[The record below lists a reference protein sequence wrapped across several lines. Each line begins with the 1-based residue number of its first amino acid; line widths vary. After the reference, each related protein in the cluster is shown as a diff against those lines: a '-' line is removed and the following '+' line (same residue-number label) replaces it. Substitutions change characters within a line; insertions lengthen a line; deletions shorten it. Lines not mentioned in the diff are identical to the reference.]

1 MAEFEKAEW
10 GIPYTK
16 KFERTPDG
24 FKASFA
30 CNRNMALVSAL
41 MLASLGVAGVA
52 EAQYGGSGNFA
63 AQFDQ
68 SDALFAFA
76 CLVAGALLGALFSDR
91 AKGFRR
97 VLWWLI
103 GVLLVV
109 LGFLYSWT
117 IADIAL
123 FLVAFAVAFG
133 ATEYF
138 LITGGPFRSTEKAVA
153 APVKSPANV
162 VSFHPRSSPAASPM
176 VPEASGPVPRWLAW
190 LNHYRVDVQVP
201 PVNEDPALSAG
212 DEAHARYLVAN
223 YGDAIARGEHPGGEI
238 HSEKPGMLAYSEAG
252 LKAAS
257 ASDVAQ
263 WAGHGGA
270 GFTAETAIDGWMSI
284 PFHRLPLLNPR
295 LKRAGYGQFCG
306 SGNCAAALN
315 VLTDPDPIH
324 PFSTLFKDPIEF
336 PSEGSTVA
344 LKTAGPESPD
354 PLTACPGYALPTGSP
369 ITLQLGSWYQ
379 PALTAY
385 SLKRDG
391 AEVAACGFDA
401 NSYMNPDPSVQNIGR
416 TGLRDYGAVIV
427 IPREPLVAGSTY
439 AVTMTVEGKPYRWSF
454 KVD

>member
-1 MAEFEKAEW
+1 MRLVGLDRPTPREIVIAAGRTRIGSAGDNDLVIADPTVSRHHAELRWRRGRCRVRDLRSTNGTFLN
-10 GIPYTK
+10 GRRI
-16 KFERTPDG
+16 
-24 FKASFA
+24 AS
-30 CNRNMALVSAL
+30 
-41 MLASLGVAGVA
+41 
-52 EAQYGGSGNFA
+52 A
-63 AQFDQ
+63 AQLKGGDELRFGTVRFVAHDPAAR
-68 SDALFAFA
+68 DGRRRLHLRTAIEILVALF
-76 CLVAGALLGALFSDR
+76 
-91 AKGFRR
+91 
-97 VLWWLI
+97 
-103 GVLLVV
+103 VV
-109 LGFLYSWT
+109 G
-117 IADIAL
+117 
-123 FLVAFAVAFG
+123 FG

-315 VLTDPDPIH
+315 VLTDSDPIH

-344 LKTAGPESPD
+344 LKTAGPEWPD